1 MNEQEEKKPEVNY
14 PDEFTLVL
22 KKPIRIKEGDE
33 EKFIT
38 ELHFEEPDVSQL
50 KSFFKKGAGGDPVGA
65 IHDLISVNAG
75 VPPLVVDK
83 MKASDRN
90 TAQEFLLYWVNKV
103 DEAKIMGKPVSSQS
117 TGSTSFE

>member
-1 MNEQEEKKPEVNY
+1 MEEKKPAIDY
-14 PDEFTLVL
+14 PDEMTLVL
-22 KKPIRIKEGDE
+22 KKQIKYKEGDE
-33 EKFIT
+33 EKFVT

-65 IHDLISVNAG
+65 IHDLMSINAG
-75 VPPLVVDK
+75 VPPAIIDR

-103 DEAKIMGKPVSSQS
+103 DEAKITGNVASSA
-117 TGSTSFE
+117 GNTSSE